1 MFSKYNFRKIPVAML
16 TIAVLLSS
24 SFISHVQAISKTP
37 NFSTNQG
44 TSLEAGENYQMPED
58 YPSDILEWF
67 DQNTDARSYI
77 VVDQETNRVL
87 AGKEATTPYPIAS
100 MSKII
105 SVYLIYQAIDEGK
118 LTMDQEI
125 TIDQK
130 IYDLFT
136 ANPNLSNVGLVA
148 GESYTVEDLLNA
160 VLLASGNDATS
171 ALMWEIYG
179 NEETAVKA
187 MSDLLHSWG
196 ITNFELVTVSGTPN
210 EELPEEVWIPGSN
223 ESSENTLSAADIAL
237 VGQHLVTDY
246 PQVTDITNADTYQ
259 FKAGTDLEM
268 TLSNPNLLRSGY
280 QFGRPGITGL
290 KSGFTDEAGKCF
302 IATGSENDR
311 PIVAVAMGVFPDPNR
326 PDLDMSSYWEI
337 QILLDKLAEYP
348 DLYQNDKLPN
358 NLPKNQVEEEK
369 EEKSSGE
376 GSDSEKHLENK
387 RDNGLTKA
395 MRDLFSIFN

>member
-1 MFSKYNFRKIPVAML
+1 
-16 TIAVLLSS
+16 
-24 SFISHVQAISKTP
+24 
-37 NFSTNQG
+37 
-44 TSLEAGENYQMPED
+44 
-58 YPSDILEWF
+58 
-67 DQNTDARSYI
+67 
-77 VVDQETNRVL
+77 
-87 AGKEATTPYPIAS
+87 
-100 MSKII
+100 
-105 SVYLIYQAIDEGK
+105 
-118 LTMDQEI
+118 MDQEI

-136 ANPNLSNVGLVA
+136 ANHNLSNVGLVA